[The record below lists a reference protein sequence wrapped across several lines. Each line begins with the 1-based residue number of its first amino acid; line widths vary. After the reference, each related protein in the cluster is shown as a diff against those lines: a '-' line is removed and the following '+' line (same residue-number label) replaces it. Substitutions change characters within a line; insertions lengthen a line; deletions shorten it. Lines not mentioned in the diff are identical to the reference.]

1 MTILPKAIYRFNAI
15 PIKLPKAFFTELQF
29 YTSYGTQKTLSSQT
43 ILRKKIPGG
52 IRPLDL
58 RLYKATVI
66 TNNKISG
73 ILTEKQSYRSV
84 EPESRNKATHLCP
97 PNL

>member
-1 MTILPKAIYRFNAI
+1 MQSQLNYQRHFSQNYNN
-15 PIKLPKAFFTELQF
+15 FTLHME
-29 YTSYGTQKTLSSQT
+29 TQKTLSSQT

-66 TNNKISG
+66 NNNKISG

-84 EPESRNKATHLCP
+84 EPKSRNKATHLCP